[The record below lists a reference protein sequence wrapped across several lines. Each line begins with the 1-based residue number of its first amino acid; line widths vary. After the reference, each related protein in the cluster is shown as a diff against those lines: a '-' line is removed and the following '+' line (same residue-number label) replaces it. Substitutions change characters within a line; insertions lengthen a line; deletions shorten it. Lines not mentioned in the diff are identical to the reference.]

1 MSSRS
6 VSSEVTQQLRLMK
19 QQLDKELADDLR
31 LIREQITRDILE
43 KVESMVNTAVV
54 RELDSRLRKNNDDL
68 KKDVDAMVG
77 KKIADVNKQIAITG
91 DRQLALSGQASQ
103 EVALKLSKQVAT
115 EVYKK
120 VISDVNKEI
129 LPKFN
134 DAVQWMN
141 YQTQDTTELLT
152 NYRRKVN
159 DVSNGDGK
167 KLLTNKNDGRVI
179 NEHVSLFFGQD
190 G

>member
-1 MSSRS
+1 MSSKS
-6 VSSEVTQQLRLMK
+6 VSSEVTQQLKLMK

-43 KVESMVNTAVV
+43 KVGSMVNTAVV

-68 KKDVDAMVG
+68 KKDVDNMIG
-77 KKIADVNKQIAITG
+77 KKFADVNKQITVAG

-103 EVALKLSKQVAT
+103 EIALKMSKQVAT

-120 VISDVNKEI
+120 VVSEVNKEI

-134 DAVQWMN
+134 NAVQWMN

-152 NYRRKVN
+152 NYRRKVS

-167 KLLTNKNDGRVI
+167 KLLTHKDDGRVI
-179 NEHVSLFFGQD
+179 NEHVSMFFGSD
-190 G
+190 D